1 MHFKKKG
8 TDDLMFVAKNDFEL
22 YQPWWFEHNSMK
34 LWNVLRCCIFL
45 TFFSNIENTFSLFM
59 ITILFQLIRLCEWRE
74 YRWNLGNRIGFNT
87 GVDTTKRIS
96 VCLLD
101 LPNLVVK
108 YYIEVPLILLLLLLQ
123 RCVAQGVS
131 QYLTNYLLFSKHCQ
145 VWTRTNEITEN
156 KTTFSNV

>member
-1 MHFKKKG
+1 
-8 TDDLMFVAKNDFEL
+8 
-22 YQPWWFEHNSMK
+22 MK
-34 LWNVLRCCIFL
+34 VWNVLHVVAFCDLLFQ
-45 TFFSNIENTFSLFM
+45 TSKTHFPFSRLQ
-59 ITILFQLIRLCEWRE
+59 ILFQLIRLCEWRE
-74 YRWNLGNRIGFNT
+74 YRWNLGNRIGFNK

-123 RCVAQGVS
+123 RYVAQGVS

-156 KTTFSNV
+156 KTTFSNVFRNNLN

>member
-1 MHFKKKG
+1 MHFIKKG
-8 TDDLMFVAKNDFEL
+8 SRWVICYCKKWTPV
-22 YQPWWFEHNSMK
+22 
-34 LWNVLRCCIFL
+34 CIDSRNCKTVQWRYGMLHVVTFL
-45 TFFSNIENTFSLFM
+45 TFFQTSKTHFPFSWLQ
-59 ITILFQLIRLCEWRE
+59 ILFQLIRLCEWRE
-74 YRWNLGNRIGFNT
+74 HRWNLGNRIGFSK

-131 QYLTNYLLFSKHCQ
+131 KYLTN
-145 VWTRTNEITEN
+145 
-156 KTTFSNV
+156 

>member
-1 MHFKKKG
+1 MILCSLQKMISNCIKNHDNLNTNQWRYGMRLVVAFFWPFSQTSKTHF
-8 TDDLMFVAKNDFEL
+8 
-22 YQPWWFEHNSMK
+22 P
-34 LWNVLRCCIFL
+34 
-45 TFFSNIENTFSLFM
+45 FSWLQ
-59 ITILFQLIRLCEWRE
+59 ILFQLIRLCEWRE

-123 RCVAQGVS
+123 RCVEQGVS
-131 QYLTNYLLFSKHCQ
+131 KYLFKNSSLIKSMSL
-145 VWTRTNEITEN
+145 
-156 KTTFSNV
+156 

>member
-1 MHFKKKG
+1 MRYVVAFF
-8 TDDLMFVAKNDFEL
+8 DLFLK
-22 YQPWWFEHNSMK
+22 HRK
-34 LWNVLRCCIFL
+34 HIFL
-45 TFFSNIENTFSLFM
+45 FSWLQK
-59 ITILFQLIRLCEWRE
+59 ILFQLIRLCEWRE

-123 RCVAQGVS
+123 RCVEQGVS
-131 QYLTNYLLFSKHCQ
+131 KYLFKNKSFNKIVKLIKYCLKQFKSVRLKYLRLHFKIIWSTWNDVKKMYLGI
-145 VWTRTNEITEN
+145 E
-156 KTTFSNV
+156 

>member
-1 MHFKKKG
+1 MKVRNAPRCYIFDLFQTSKTHF
-8 TDDLMFVAKNDFEL
+8 
-22 YQPWWFEHNSMK
+22 P
-34 LWNVLRCCIFL
+34 
-45 TFFSNIENTFSLFM
+45 FSWLQ
-59 ITILFQLIRLCEWRE
+59 ILFQLIRLCEWRE
-74 YRWNLGNRIGFNT
+74 YRWNLGNRIGFNK

-123 RCVAQGVS
+123 RYVAQGVS

-156 KTTFSNV
+156 KTTFSNVWHQIFICFIRNNCESNSNVNCRKY